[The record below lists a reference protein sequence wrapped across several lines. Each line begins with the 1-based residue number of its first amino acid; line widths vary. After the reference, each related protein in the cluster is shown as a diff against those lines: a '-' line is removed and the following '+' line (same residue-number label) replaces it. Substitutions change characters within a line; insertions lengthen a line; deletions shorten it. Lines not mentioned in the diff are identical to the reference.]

1 MTMLLQ
7 QTFRRTALSLA
18 TSVYAL
24 ATLSSAAR
32 AGVKPVSAKEDVNR
46 LPAAVTQLYRDTT
59 LFPQKMKYRDIPWLL
74 DLEKGIRVAKQ
85 EKRPVLIWTSGDDP
99 LERC

>member
-1 MTMLLQ
+1 MLLQ
-7 QTFRRTALSLA
+7 QAFRRTALSLA
-18 TSVYAL
+18 FSMSAL
-24 ATLSSAAR
+24 AILSGAAR
-32 AGVKPVSAKEDVNR
+32 AGVKPVSAKEEVSR
-46 LPAAVTQLYRDTT
+46 LTAAVAQLYRDTT

>member
-1 MTMLLQ
+1 MTMLLPQ
-7 QTFRRTALSLA
+7 AFRRTALTLA
-18 TSVYAL
+18 VSVSAL
-24 ATLSSAAR
+24 TVLTGLAR
-32 AGVKPVSAKEDVNR
+32 AGVKPVSAKEDLSR
-46 LPAAVTQLYRDTT
+46 LPAAAAQLYRDTT

-74 DLEKGIRVAKQ
+74 DLEKGIQLAKQ

>member
-1 MTMLLQ
+1 MTMLLPQ
-7 QTFRRTALSLA
+7 ALRRTALSLA
-18 TSVYAL
+18 VSVLAL
-24 ATLSSAAR
+24 TAFSGAAR
-32 AGVKPVSAKEDVNR
+32 AGVKPVSSKEDVSR
-46 LPAAVTQLYRDTT
+46 LPAAVAQLYLDTT

-74 DLEKGIRVAKQ
+74 DLEKGIQLAKQ